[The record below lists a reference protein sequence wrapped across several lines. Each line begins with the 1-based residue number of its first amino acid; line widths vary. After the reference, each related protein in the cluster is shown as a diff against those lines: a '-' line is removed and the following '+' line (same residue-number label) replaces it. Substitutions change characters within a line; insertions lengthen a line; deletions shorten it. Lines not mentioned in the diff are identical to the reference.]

1 MLRAGLDAM
10 WGDGSWRQLLG
21 SEDIASSPLMSTQGT
36 SSSSSKE
43 QQQQQQQQG
52 VYRGLLSA
60 VLQLS
65 VPPEVLQD
73 LEDHLPALPEEEEVQ
88 RQGVFETYS
97 SHRMQL
103 AALPG
108 PLLQQV
114 CGAVK
119 GVDLD
124 KVLQPLRDVRP
135 MNGGPGWNDD
145 MVMQLRALNFELE
158 GPAAEE

>member
-1 MLRAGLDAM
+1 
-10 WGDGSWRQLLG
+10 
-21 SEDIASSPLMSTQGT
+21 
-36 SSSSSKE
+36 
-43 QQQQQQQQG
+43 
-52 VYRGLLSA
+52 
-60 VLQLS
+60 

-103 AALPG
+103 AALPQ

-119 GVDLD
+119 GVDLEE
-124 KVLQPLRDVRP
+124 VLQPLRDIRP
-135 MNGGPGWNDD
+135 MNGGPGWNED

-158 GPAAEE
+158 PGAAEE